1 MDKKNHDK
9 KITLKTSTAD
19 FAAGTCFLLSG
30 VISLLI
36 GETRST
42 GIIYMCLGA
51 LFLGLGADARSK
63 EKNEQSE
70 DREK

>member
-1 MDKKNHDK
+1 MKKGK
-9 KITLKTSTAD
+9 KIKLKTSTAN
-19 FAAGTCFLLSG
+19 FAAGACFFVSG

-63 EKNEQSE
+63 EKNGQSE
-70 DREK
+70 DSEE